1 MNRRK
6 LTAALSALIIA
17 LCPVLNTSAEFQPK
31 ERTDLSYSDMKYQK
45 FDNSTLVSASDEL
58 KKIAESNA
66 KEKDERVRELIQIM
80 LDQYDLQATM
90 YNIRYNDFYLDVTNE
105 SLQTELTQIQE
116 DYQDSNDIIFSALQE
131 IYESDYQDIITDIF
145 DEDFIPSIAYYEDTD
160 EEYLKLSSEELELTM
175 KYEALSAKD
184 YSVQYNGK
192 TWNADELLNNPP
204 NSQADYN
211 KINDMLF
218 DAKNKELGEIYCEL
232 LKVRDKIA
240 KLCEYDNYA
249 QYAYE
254 NLYIRDYTLDD
265 ADKMYSEVKAHFSD
279 ISNDLYNGL
288 TVDIS
293 TSGLALKQ
301 YTSEE
306 VLDTIEPYMSKINP
320 LYGDNFRYMREHG
333 LYNIDP
339 SDTKMAAGY
348 TTSLYS
354 YAVPFI
360 FDSPSGNYDDIRTMV
375 HEFGHANVYYIHP
388 VNALSE
394 NMGNSLDTLEIHS
407 QGMEV
412 LFTDYSTEIFG
423 EKAGKV
429 YNDYTL
435 YAMTSSIIDGCLF
448 DEFQRF
454 AYENP
459 DCTLDQLNNE
469 YEKLCGEYGV
479 NYTRDVIYFNDW
491 TEIAHNYNSPM
502 YYISY
507 ATSALS
513 ALDLWLKNA
522 DNRTEALDIYSK
534 LIDCGG
540 STPYVETLET
550 VGLRNIF
557 DEGTINDIAN
567 ETVYLLENGVSMPKE
582 TQVSVSETVNTVTK
596 STVASIRTTLETQE
610 YNVEDIFDIVFP
622 IVFTVLGIFILGML
636 TIVII
641 LIVMIV
647 KRKSKK

>member
-17 LCPVLNTSAEFQPK
+17 VCPVLNTSAEFQPK

-66 KEKDERVRELIQIM
+66 KGKDERVRELIQIM

-175 KYEALSAKD
+175 KYEALSTKD

-192 TWNADELLNNPP
+192 TWNADELFNNPP

-211 KINDMLF
+211 KINDILF

-265 ADKMYSEVKAHFSD
+265 ADKMYSEVKEHFSD

-339 SDTKMAAGY
+339 SDTKMDAGY

-360 FDSPSGNYDDIRTMV
+360 FNSPSGNYDDIRTMV

-423 EKAGKV
+423 EKAGNV

-522 DNRTEALDIYSK
+522 DNKTEALDIYSK

-557 DEGTINDIAN
+557 DEGTISDIAD

-582 TQVSVSETVNTVTK
+582 TQVSVSETINTVTK